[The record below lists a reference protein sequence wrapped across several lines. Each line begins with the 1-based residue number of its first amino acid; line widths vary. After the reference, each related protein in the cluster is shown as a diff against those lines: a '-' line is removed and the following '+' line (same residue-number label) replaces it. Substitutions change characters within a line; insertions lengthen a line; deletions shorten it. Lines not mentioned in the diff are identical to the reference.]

1 MLKKKKKNLFKKNI
15 KVKNS
20 SISTLVLS
28 STFHLFLSL
37 SLSLHF
43 AVLSHFTSEI
53 EIEIEILLSC
63 SSPKVKESQLLL
75 LVSVNPL
82 TLSQILCLCNF
93 FIFFLHQ
100 KKVSLICEIGDN
112 LFWFVFFFFNK
123 FLVFWFVYMSKISL
137 LFLCGCNLSCHFL
150 YCRYLLFNCT
160 NVIVVR
166 LKFCVFYNVNS
177 GFEIWTDN
185 WVLPG
190 IWFS

>member
-28 STFHLFLSL
+28 SPFIYFSL

-112 LFWFVFFFFNK
+112 LF
-123 FLVFWFVYMSKISL
+123 
-137 LFLCGCNLSCHFL
+137 
-150 YCRYLLFNCT
+150 
-160 NVIVVR
+160 
-166 LKFCVFYNVNS
+166 
-177 GFEIWTDN
+177 
-185 WVLPG
+185 
-190 IWFS
+190 

>member
-1 MLKKKKKNLFKKNI
+1 M
-15 KVKNS
+15 KNS

-112 LFWFVFFFFNK
+112 LFWFVK
-123 FLVFWFVYMSKISL
+123 FLFIYFWFCDSFTCVKFLSFSFVDAISHATS
-137 LFLCGCNLSCHFL
+137 FIADI
-150 YCRYLLFNCT
+150 YYL
-160 NVIVVR
+160 IV
-166 LKFCVFYNVNS
+166 LM
-177 GFEIWTDN
+177 
-185 WVLPG
+185 
-190 IWFS
+190 

>member
-1 MLKKKKKNLFKKNI
+1 MLKKKKKKLFKKNI

-112 LFWFVFFFFNK
+112 LFWFVFFFFLINFWFFDSFTWVK
-123 FLVFWFVYMSKISL
+123 FLSFSFVDAISHATS
-137 LFLCGCNLSCHFL
+137 FIADI
-150 YCRYLLFNCT
+150 YYL
-160 NVIVVR
+160 IV
-166 LKFCVFYNVNS
+166 LM
-177 GFEIWTDN
+177 
-185 WVLPG
+185 
-190 IWFS
+190 